1 MGKGTTR
8 FQGGSVELGGW
19 AAETIDQNRDGKVD
33 GYFQCM
39 RPEPGQLERAA
50 PQRGG
55 EVKVEEASE
64 EAQEH
69 FDLSARADSERNH
82 RHRQGFEHTK
92 KHTKKREKRQFE
104 GGTNE
109 RLSKAKRPTV
119 DGTNELCL
127 QLAAYSKKLVAAR
140 RMNDAE
146 IKVNLE
152 SWYEELMDLVLA
164 SIGHQKYRE
173 VEHRL
178 EVAHVCFEAIANR
191 DTEWDSGDGEES
203 EEQAERA
210 GDAQQSAWWLDGP
223 D

>member
-1 MGKGTTR
+1 MGKSTTR

-33 GYFQCM
+33 GYFQRM

-50 PQRGG
+50 PQRGD
-55 EVKVEEASE
+55 KVEVEKTSE
-64 EAQEH
+64 VAQEH

-82 RHRQGFEHTK
+82 RQGFEHTK
-92 KHTKKREKRQFE
+92 KRGKRQFE

-109 RLSKAKRPTV
+109 LLSTAKRPTV

-127 QLAAYSKKLVAAR
+127 QLEAYSKKLAAAR

-146 IKVNLE
+146 IKENLE

-164 SIGHQKYRE
+164 SIGHQRYRE

-191 DTEWDSGDGEES
+191 DEEWDSGDGEDS

-210 GDAQQSAWWLDGP
+210 GDAQQSARWLDGM